1 LTTEKPN
8 SAANG
13 YVVGE
18 MDAPEKY
25 ENLKAAFG
33 HYQEK
38 IDNLNGHTISFLNDK
53 GEAKKKTILMFLG
66 GDYSFLAENY
76 QIAGASGIDFCLW
89 CRSVKENRKTEAL
102 GDVIWGLGETARTQQ
117 EIRDEVGV
125 DPVFNFSLDQ
135 VAVLP
140 LHLILGIT
148 KDLLTMVQKLVIFA

>member
-1 LTTEKPN
+1 
-8 SAANG
+8 
-13 YVVGE
+13 
-18 MDAPEKY
+18 
-25 ENLKAAFG
+25 
-33 HYQEK
+33 
-38 IDNLNGHTISFLNDK
+38 LNDK